1 MQRPTRTFLYA
12 VFGLLTSALL
22 LVSAPPVVAQQ
33 APPDL
38 DAAIPLADE
47 VRTGT
52 LDNGLR
58 YYIRQNDEPE
68 NRLQLRLAINAGSIL
83 ETDAQLGL
91 AHFLEHMLF
100 NGTENFPEDELVS
113 FLERTGMDF
122 GADINAYTS
131 YDETV
136 YKLQVPTD
144 SADLVETSFTVLRD
158 WASRATLSEEEI
170 DKERGVV
177 VEEFRLRLENARGR
191 YFLDELLPKRYY
203 NSRYADRLPIGDT
216 TVVRN
221 APYAEVRDFYN
232 TWYRPDLTTIVAVGD
247 MDPDQL
253 ETLIR
258 DRFADWEGPDN
269 PQPRETYNVPDH
281 EETLFSLF
289 TDPEFTTTTVGTSVK
304 ADNDPMDTVSD
315 YRMALVER
323 VAFGIMNARL
333 NEKVQSGTVPM
344 LGAGAGRSNYLRSL
358 KGYSLQAQ
366 VPEDSVLAGFEA
378 LLTEAVRVQQHG
390 FTESELTRQKQD
402 VLRGLESAY
411 AERENIPS
419 NRMATEYVQ
428 LALAGN
434 AAPSVEYEYETA
446 QSLLPSI
453 DLADVN
459 AVAEKLLADENRLIF
474 TQMPEKEGL
483 ELPTEDELAGVLERV
498 REKDVAPYE
507 DTASDIPLM
516 AEIPEPASVTSTETV
531 EELGVTKWTLENG
544 VTVIHKPTD
553 FKDDEIQVRASSPG
567 GLSTIDDAVFPQL
580 RFTSSIVNQSGVGP
594 FDRAAL
600 EKYLQGKSVSVNPY
614 IGGSEEGFRGSASP
628 EDLETLFQLIHMY
641 ATAPRADE
649 AALQSFKKQQVAQL
663 QNRMQSPFIVF
674 QDSLN
679 SIVFDNH
686 PRRSIPSV
694 AAIEAIEREPLLDFY
709 RERFGDVSDFTFT
722 FVGNVSP
729 DSLAPFVQRY
739 LGTLPAE
746 DGEDPVRAVTP
757 GAPDDVVRAE
767 VKTGQ
772 SQRSLVV
779 LQYNGPMEY
788 TRENRHRL
796 STLSEV
802 LSIKLR
808 EELRE
813 KRSGTYGV
821 QVQTSSTGA
830 PYDRYNFVVLF
841 FCEPSRAEPLLQ
853 AAQAEIDSV
862 RNGEVS
868 ADVVAKVTAKQTE
881 SRETSLE
888 ENGFWVSALDFAYTT
903 EGADPLDITRYDEL
917 VESVTPESVAET
929 AAEYLNDDRYVLGIL
944 YPEDFEATSETSE
957 SMEDEAVDGGPGEGD
972 KR

>member
-1 MQRPTRTFLYA
+1 MQRLVRTVLHA
-12 VFGLLTSALL
+12 VFGVLASTLL
-22 LVSAPPVVAQQ
+22 LVSPPPAIAQQ
-33 APPDL
+33 ASPDL
-38 DAAIPLADE
+38 EAEIPLAE
-47 VRTGT
+47 QVRTGT

-58 YYIRQNDEPE
+58 YYIRQNDKPE
-68 NRLQLRLAINAGSIL
+68 NRLQLRLAVDAGSIL
-83 ETDAQLGL
+83 ETEEQLGL

-131 YDETV
+131 FDETV

-158 WASRATLSEEEI
+158 WASRATLTDEEI

-177 VEEFRLRLENARGR
+177 IEEFRLRLENAGGR
-191 YFLDELLPKRYY
+191 YLQQELLPKRYY
-203 NSRYADRLPIGDT
+203 NSRYANRIPIGDT

-232 TWYRPDLTTIVAVGD
+232 TWYRPDLTTVVAVGD
-247 MDPDQL
+247 MDPDEL

-258 DRFADWEGPDN
+258 ERFADWEGPND
-269 PQPRETYNVPDH
+269 PQPRDTYDVPDH
-281 EETLFSLF
+281 EETLYAIFA
-289 TDPEFTTTTVGTSVK
+289 DPEFSTTTVGTVVK
-304 ADNDPMDTVSD
+304 ADNDPMDVVGD
-315 YRMALVER
+315 YRVTLVER
-323 VAFGIMNARL
+323 IAFGMMNARL
-333 NEKVQSGTVPM
+333 SEKVQSGTVPM
-344 LGAGAGRSNYLRSL
+344 LGASAGRSNDLRSL
-358 KGYSLQAQ
+358 KGYTIQAQ

-390 FTESELTRQKQD
+390 FTESELTRQKQE
-402 VLRGLESAY
+402 VLRSLESAY
-411 AERENIPS
+411 AERNNVPS
-419 NRMATEYVQ
+419 NQMATEYVQ

-446 QSLLPSI
+446 QSLLPTI
-453 DLADVN
+453 DLAAVN

-474 TQMPEKEGL
+474 TRMPEKEGL
-483 ELPTEDELAGVLERV
+483 KPPAEDELAAVLDRV
-498 REKDVAPYE
+498 RAKDVAPYE
-507 DTASDIPLM
+507 DTASDVPLM
-516 AEIPEPASVTSTETV
+516 AEIPEPEAVASTETV
-531 EELGVTKWTLENG
+531 EALGVTKWTLENG

-567 GLSTIDDAVFPQL
+567 GLSTIDDAAFPQL
-580 RFTSSIVNQSGVGP
+580 RFASSIVNQSGVGP

-600 EKYLQGKSVSVNPY
+600 EKYLQGKTVSVNPY

-628 EDLETLFQLIHMY
+628 DDLETLFQLIHMY

-649 AALQSFKKQQVAQL
+649 AALQSFKKQQAAQL
-663 QNRMQSPFIVF
+663 KNRMQSPFIVF
-674 QDSLN
+674 QDSIN
-679 SIVFDNH
+679 AIVYDNH
-686 PRRSIPSV
+686 PRRSVPSV
-694 AAIEAIEREPLLDFY
+694 ADIEAIEREPLLDFY
-709 RERFGDVSDFTFT
+709 RERFGDASDFTFT

-729 DSLAPFVQRY
+729 DSLAPFVRQY

-746 DGEDPVRAVTP
+746 DGDDTVRPVTP
-757 GAPDDVVRAE
+757 AEPDEVVRAE

-779 LQYNGPMEY
+779 LQYNGPMAY

-821 QVQTSSTGA
+821 QVQTSTTGA
-830 PYDRYNFVVLF
+830 PYDRYNFIVLF
-841 FCEPSRAEPLLQ
+841 FCEPSRAESLLQ

-881 SRETSLE
+881 SRETSME
-888 ENGFWVSALDFAYTT
+888 ENGFWVSVLDFAYTT
-903 EGADPLDITRYDEL
+903 EGVDPLDINRYDEL

-944 YPEDFEATSETSE
+944 YPENFEATSETDDSADGE
-957 SMEDEAVDGGPGEGD
+957 TMEDGTGEGD
-972 KR
+972 ER